1 MYGLRLAAL
10 IGALLVGLSAP
21 AAAQGTWGALA
32 FSENGTAYSY
42 SRNYGTK
49 EQAEAGALSECAKYA
64 ADCKIYDTFENRC
77 TSLSGSPN
85 GVYGWAWG
93 GEKQPREARAVAQCT
108 SQGGTE
114 CRLVITFCTGSA
126 SDGDS
131 TPPSSSPPPSAP
143 PPSAPPP
150 KE

>member
-10 IGALLVGLSAP
+10 VGALVAGLAAP

-42 SRNYGTK
+42 ARNYASK

-64 ADCKIYDTFENRC
+64 SDCKIYDTFENRC
-77 TSLSGSPN
+77 TSLAGSPN

-93 GEKQPREARAVAQCT
+93 GEKQPREARAVSQCT

-126 SDGDS
+126 SDGEA
-131 TPPSSSPPPSAP
+131 PSG
-143 PPSAPPP
+143 PP